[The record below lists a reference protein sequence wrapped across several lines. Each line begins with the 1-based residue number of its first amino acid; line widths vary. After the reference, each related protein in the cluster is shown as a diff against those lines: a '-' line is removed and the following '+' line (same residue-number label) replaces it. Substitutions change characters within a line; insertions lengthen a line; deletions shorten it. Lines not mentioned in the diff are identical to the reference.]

1 LNFDGAHMKT
11 LTALA
16 FAALMLVTASA
27 ASYAGE
33 DKKNT
38 AQNQA
43 AMANQQLSIK
53 LLRLRLRAHQTPPT
67 TPLLNQ

>member
-1 LNFDGAHMKT
+1 MKT

-33 DKKNT
+33 DRKNT
-38 AQNQA
+38 VQTQA
-43 AMANQQLSIK
+43 ATANQQLSIK
-53 LLRLRLRAHQTPPT
+53 LLRLRMRAVQTPPVT
-67 TPLLNQ
+67 LMINQ